1 MEWVD
6 FDVRQLWD
14 EKGSALMDV
23 MEPNAT
29 EVYAEVCA
37 WALAKAHARSGDA
50 VAIAAYLV
58 QGPAFDRAPARFAEA
73 YADQNE
79 REYDALRQAV
89 AAGRVAAQAG
99 ISSPGRA

>member
-1 MEWVD
+1 VEWVD

-14 EKGSALMDV
+14 EKGSALVDV
-23 MEPNAT
+23 MEPNAM

-37 WALAKAHARSGDA
+37 WALAKAHGRSGDA
-50 VAIAAYLV
+50 VAIAAYLG
-58 QGPAFDRAPARFAEA
+58 QGPGSTGALARFAEA

-89 AAGRVAAQAG
+89 AAGRVAAQTA